1 MELNMGE
8 TKKVKVKVKKRKI
21 KVKRILFCI
30 LFLSLLVLLFL
41 YLKDL
46 PIKNIYIIGNNILK
60 DKEII
65 EIANLSNYPS
75 FINTSNREIIK
86 KLEKNEYI
94 KKVTIKKKFYN
105 KIYIYI
111 TENKILSSYNDKLL
125 LESGEYID
133 NKYNI
138 TSAPILISDIT
149 SIKDKFVSKF
159 SLVKDDILLKISEIE
174 YTPNEVDN
182 ERFSLQMNDGNLVYI
197 TLSKITKINKY
208 NSIYSE
214 MEGKKGIIYL
224 DSGDYIEVKE
234 E

>member
-1 MELNMGE
+1 MGA

>member
-1 MELNMGE
+1 MGE

-94 KKVTIKKKFYN
+94 KKVTIKKKLYN

-111 TENKILSSYNDKLL
+111 TENKILNSYNNKLL
-125 LESGEYID
+125 LESGE
-133 NKYNI
+133 
-138 TSAPILISDIT
+138 
-149 SIKDKFVSKF
+149 
-159 SLVKDDILLKISEIE
+159 
-174 YTPNEVDN
+174 
-182 ERFSLQMNDGNLVYI
+182 
-197 TLSKITKINKY
+197 
-208 NSIYSE
+208 
-214 MEGKKGIIYL
+214 
-224 DSGDYIEVKE
+224 
-234 E
+234 

>member
-1 MELNMGE
+1 MGE

-94 KKVTIKKKFYN
+94 KKVTIKKKLYN

-111 TENKILSSYNDKLL
+111 TENKILSSYNNKLL

>member
-1 MELNMGE
+1 MGE

-75 FINTSNREIIK
+75 FISTSNREIIK

-111 TENKILSSYNDKLL
+111 TENKILSSYNDKLR